1 MTVRPNFIGVG
12 SAIFSEDCS
21 YRDWAPC
28 YDARHDQGRVFAI
41 CFAVGAVSA
50 AELMI
55 WAWALF

>member
-1 MTVRPNFIGVG
+1 MLGMI
-12 SAIFSEDCS
+12 
-21 YRDWAPC
+21 RDAF
-28 YDARHDQGRVFAI
+28 FAI